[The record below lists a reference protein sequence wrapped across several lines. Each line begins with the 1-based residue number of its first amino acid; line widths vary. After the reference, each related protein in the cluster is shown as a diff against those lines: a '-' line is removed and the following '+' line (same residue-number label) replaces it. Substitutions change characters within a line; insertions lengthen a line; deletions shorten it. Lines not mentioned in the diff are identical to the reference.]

1 MPPREG
7 DKTRH
12 GRRVDVS
19 TARRIGWLG
28 AIALGCAAVL
38 APRPASAQ
46 DANPAPGSATGV
58 VDVSHD
64 LPAALAYKGRRV
76 EQIQVLGNTQVSTAV
91 ILNLVRTKE
100 GEPFDPATV
109 VEDYQRIYRLNK
121 FSNVEPRL
129 EPTAGGVIVTFIVTE
144 QKQIRA
150 VRFRG
155 NVAVETN
162 DLINSAAL
170 KVGDSIDPFRINL
183 AKTQIVKLYH
193 DKNYPFAH
201 VDVSEDDLTRTGE
214 VIFTIVEGPMVR
226 IRKVGFIGNSTFSA
240 WRLKDQIKTA
250 YYIPIFRSGAFD
262 PETVDADTAAIKQYY
277 HDKGFFDARVGRKL
291 SFSGDQTDL
300 QVTFIIDEGP
310 RYIIDHVLFKGNAA
324 VPEGQLRKGMKMLE
338 GQYFDKDVQ
347 DRDIRVI
354 VRDYSPYGFI
364 YASPS
369 ALDEAYPHPEYLHIN
384 TRPLFK
390 NQPGHIDLVYDI
402 SEGNPF
408 YVGRIFV
415 KGNAKTQDKV
425 VLRELRFSSGQRY
438 NSAEV
443 EDALDRL
450 KGTPY
455 FSTVSITPIGDD
467 PAVRDVLVEVAEQ
480 RTASIS
486 VGAGV
491 NSNLGLSG
499 NISYEQKNFDITNL
513 PASLGDIASERAF
526 TGAGQDFRASFNP
539 GTVANNAD
547 FFFGE
552 PYLFDQP
559 YSFDT
564 DAYLRSII
572 RENYTDSRIGDTVS
586 FGKRFD
592 YVYSVA
598 LTLKAED
605 IDIHSIED
613 KFVHDSNG
621 NKIILPTGLPEPA
634 RAPEILNAQG
644 HHTLTE
650 ATINFERDTTNH
662 GPVPYRGDD
671 ADFSFSKA
679 GSMGGTVNYNQIGF
693 SVDDYQELNED
704 LLDRRTVLLSH
715 FWTGDDLTNAPF
727 YERYYGGGI
736 GSVRGFA
743 YRGISPRAGRQ
754 SDPVGGDFGFTS
766 GLEMDFPIAE
776 DILRGDIFTDQGD
789 FEPDVRLGTIR
800 VSVGAGFRL
809 ILPFLNNQPL
819 RVDFGIPVVSGRH
832 DKPQVISFAFGIS
845 R

>member
-1 MPPREG
+1 MLL
-7 DKTRH
+7 
-12 GRRVDVS
+12 VCI
-19 TARRIGWLG
+19 A
-28 AIALGCAAVL
+28 AIA
-38 APRPASAQ
+38 PRSASAQ
-46 DANPAPGSATGV
+46 EPNPTPGSATGV
-58 VDVSHD
+58 VDVSRD

-129 EPTAGGVIVTFIVTE
+129 EPTAGGVIITFIVTE

-155 NVAVETN
+155 NVTVQTN
-162 DLINSAAL
+162 DLIGAAGL
-170 KVGDSIDPFRINL
+170 TVGESIDPFRINL

-193 DKNYPFAH
+193 DKNFPFAH
-201 VDVSEDDLTRTGE
+201 VDVSDDELTRTGE
-214 VIFTIVEGPMVR
+214 VVFNIVEGPLVR
-226 IRKVGFIGNSTFSA
+226 VRKVGFIGNNSFSA

-262 PETVDADTAAIKQYY
+262 PETVDDDVAAIRHYY
-277 HDKGFFDARVGRKL
+277 QDKGFFDARVGRKL
-291 SFSGDQTDL
+291 TFSGDQNDL

-324 VPEGQLRKGMKMLE
+324 VPEGQLRKSMKMLE
-338 GQYFDKDVQ
+338 GSSFDKDVQ
-347 DRDIRVI
+347 DRDIREI

-364 YASPS
+364 YAAPS

-384 TRPLFK
+384 SRPLFK
-390 NQPGHIDLVYDI
+390 NEPGHIDLVYDI
-402 SEGNPF
+402 SEGNRF
-408 YVGRIFV
+408 FVGRIFV

-425 VLRELRFSSGQRY
+425 VLRELRFAPGQLY

-443 EDALDRL
+443 ADALDRL

-467 PAVRDVLVEVAEQ
+467 PAVRDVLVEVTEQ

-499 NISYEQKNFDITNL
+499 NLSYEQKNFDITNL
-513 PASLGDIASERAF
+513 PSSLGDITSERAF
-526 TGAGQDFRASFNP
+526 TGAGQDFRASYNP
-539 GTVANNAD
+539 GTVATNAD
-547 FFFGE
+547 IFFAE

-559 YSFDT
+559 YSFDN
-564 DAYLRSII
+564 DGYLRSII
-572 RENYTDSRIGDTVS
+572 RENYTDSRVGDSVS

-592 YVYSVA
+592 YVYSVS

-605 IDIHSIED
+605 VDIHSITD
-613 KFVHDSNG
+613 KYVHDSNG
-621 NKIILPTGLPEPA
+621 NVIILPDGLPEPA
-634 RAPEILNAQG
+634 RAPEILAADG

-650 ATINFERDTTNH
+650 GSFNFERDTTNH
-662 GPVPYRGDD
+662 GPIPYRGDD
-671 ADFSFSKA
+671 ASVTFGKVGA
-679 GSMGGTVNYNQIGF
+679 MGGTVNYDQVDF

-715 FWTGDDLTNAPF
+715 FWAGDDLNNAPF
-727 YERYYGGGI
+727 YERFYGGGI
-736 GSVRGFA
+736 GSIRGFA
-743 YRGISPRAGRQ
+743 YRGVSPRAGRQ
-754 SDPVGGDFGFTS
+754 NDPVGGDFGFTS

-800 VSVGAGFRL
+800 ASVGAGFRL

-819 RVDFGIPVVSGRH
+819 RVDFGIPVVSGRN
-832 DKPQVISFAFGIS
+832 DKPQVISFAFGIT